1 MATKKPA
8 VESAAPAA
16 DKKKALETAMAQI
29 ERNYGK
35 GSIMRL
41 GENLGVMVESIP
53 TGSLSLDLALGIGG
67 LPKGRIIEVY
77 GPESS
82 GKTTLALAFS
92 KVLGLRFKRI
102 QFTTDTLPSDITGFT
117 VFNQQTGEFEY
128 REGAANCQLLLAD
141 EINRTSPKT
150 QSALLEVMEERSVT
164 VDSQTHQLDAPFLC
178 IATQNPA
185 GAAGTQPLPDSQ
197 LDRFMV
203 RLPIGYPSR
212 EDQIHIVQ
220 AQRLQN
226 PLDDLSPVT
235 DATSL
240 IEVQQYL
247 GTVHASDS
255 VLGYAVDLCQATR
268 ELPLVE
274 LGVSP
279 RGVGALVRMSRAHAL
294 LEQRDYVV
302 PEDVQA
308 VFSDVCAHRL
318 VLRPQA
324 RVEGVTSQD
333 LLTEVLR
340 QVPPPAAP
348 RWPHA

>member
-1 MATKKPA
+1 M
-8 VESAAPAA
+8 
-16 DKKKALETAMAQI
+16 
-29 ERNYGK
+29 
-35 GSIMRL
+35 
-41 GENLGVMVESIP
+41 
-53 TGSLSLDLALGIGG
+53 
-67 LPKGRIIEVY
+67 IIEQSEHSICEVGKAFMGKDDIVRKVLMTIY
-77 GPESS
+77 AGGHILLEDCPGV

-164 VDSQTHQLDAPFLC
+164 VDGQTHQLDAPFLC